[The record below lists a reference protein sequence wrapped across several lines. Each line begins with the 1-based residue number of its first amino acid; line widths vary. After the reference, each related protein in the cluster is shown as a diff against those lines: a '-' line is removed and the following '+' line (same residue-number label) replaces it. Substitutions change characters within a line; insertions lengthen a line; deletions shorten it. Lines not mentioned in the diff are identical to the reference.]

1 MRIID
6 WSSDVCPSDLFHRRY
21 GVAPACQLLAAQA
34 ADETDD
40 LAGGEKIYA
49 PFETRPGKYEYPFP
63 EMAERRH
70 DDQPSVDHSIYR
82 AGVCQ
87 RFEQIGRASCRER
100 VCQYVYISVVA
111 VSLKKK

>member
-1 MRIID
+1 MRISD
-6 WSSDVCPSDLFHRRY
+6 GSSDVCSSDLCFHRRY
-21 GVAPACQLLAAQA
+21 SVAPACQLLAAQA

-70 DDQPSVDHSIYR
+70 YDQPSVDHSIYR
-82 AGVCQ
+82 AGVCPWFDPGRGFRRRADGSCYFQ
-87 RFEQIGRASCRER
+87 RYPCLG
-100 VCQYVYISVVA
+100 
-111 VSLKKK
+111 